1 MKKIFALIISGL
13 FVTGLAAQETPAPEK
28 KKEKVVLSSRS
39 NDHLMVQLGYTSWL
53 GIPDTINTKGLSKSI
68 NAYFMFDFPFKSTPN
83 LSIGIGAGI
92 GSDHISFTK
101 TNLGIKENTSSIHF
115 TNVPDTNHFKKTKLA
130 TVYLEAPVELRFSA
144 NPETGKGVK
153 AALGIKVGTLLNAHT
168 RNTKLEDKSGNL
180 LNDYV
185 MKESSKQFFNKT
197 RISGM
202 ARLGY
207 GHFTLYG
214 SYQFTT
220 LFKDG
225 SGPEVRPF
233 SIGLTLSGL

>member
-1 MKKIFALIISGL
+1 MKKIFALVISGL
-13 FVTGLAAQETPAPEK
+13 IVTGLTAQETPAPEK

-39 NDHLMVQLGYTSWL
+39 NDHLMLQLGYTTWA
-53 GIPDTINTKGLSKSI
+53 GIPDTINQKGLSKSF
-68 NAYFMFDFPFKSTPN
+68 NAYFMFDFPFKTSPK
-83 LSIGIGAGI
+83 LSIGVGAGI
-92 GSDHISFTK
+92 GSDHITFTK
-101 TNLGIKENTSSIHF
+101 TNLGIKENTSAIHF
-115 TNVPDTNHFKKTKLA
+115 TNVPDTSHYKKTKLA
-130 TVYLEAPVELRFSA
+130 TVYFEAPVELRFSA
-144 NPETGKGVK
+144 NPETGKGIK
-153 AALGIKVGTLLNAHT
+153 AALGVKVGTLLNAHT
-168 RNTKLEDKSGNL
+168 RNTKYEDKSGNL

-185 MKESSKQFFNKT
+185 MKESSKRFFNKT

-214 SYQFTT
+214 SYQFTP

-233 SIGLTLSGL
+233 SIGVTLSGL

>member
-13 FVTGLAAQETPAPEK
+13 FVTGLAAQETPVPEK

-144 NPETGKGVK
+144 NPETGKGIK

>member
-28 KKEKVVLSSRS
+28 KKEKAVLSSRS

-144 NPETGKGVK
+144 NPETGKGIK

>member
-13 FVTGLAAQETPAPEK
+13 FVTGLVAQETPAPEK

>member
-13 FVTGLAAQETPAPEK
+13 FVTGLAAQENPAPEK

-130 TVYLEAPVELRFSA
+130 TVYFEAPVELRFSA
-144 NPETGKGVK
+144 NPETGKGIK

-168 RNTKLEDKSGNL
+168 RNTKLEDKRGNL

>member
-1 MKKIFALIISGL
+1 M
-13 FVTGLAAQETPAPEK
+13 
-28 KKEKVVLSSRS
+28 
-39 NDHLMVQLGYTSWL
+39 
-53 GIPDTINTKGLSKSI
+53 
-68 NAYFMFDFPFKSTPN
+68 
-83 LSIGIGAGI
+83 SIGIGAGI

-130 TVYLEAPVELRFSA
+130 TVYFEAPVELRFSA
-144 NPETGKGVK
+144 NPETGKGIK

-168 RNTKLEDKSGNL
+168 RNTKLEDKRGNL

>member
-1 MKKIFALIISGL
+1 ML
-13 FVTGLAAQETPAPEK
+13 
-28 KKEKVVLSSRS
+28 
-39 NDHLMVQLGYTSWL
+39 QLGYTTWA
-53 GIPDTINTKGLSKSI
+53 GIPDTINQKGLSKSF
-68 NAYFMFDFPFKSTPN
+68 NAYFMFDFPFKSSPK
-83 LSIGIGAGI
+83 LSIGVGAGI

-115 TNVPDTNHFKKTKLA
+115 TNVPDTNHYKKTKLA
-130 TVYLEAPVELRFSA
+130 TVYFEAPVELRFSA
-144 NPETGKGVK
+144 NPETGKGIK
-153 AALGIKVGTLLNAHT
+153 AALGVKVGTLLNAHT
-168 RNTKLEDKSGNL
+168 RNTKYEDKNGNL

-185 MKESSKQFFNKT
+185 MKESSKSFFNKT

-214 SYQFTT
+214 SYQFTP

-233 SIGLTLSGL
+233 SIGITLSGL

>member
-144 NPETGKGVK
+144 NPETGKGIK